1 MGAIRLV
8 SLIAGA
14 LLIMASFSAFF
25 TVNQTQQALVLQF
38 GEPKRTIQEPGLA
51 FKLPFIQDVIYYEK
65 RVLSLI
71 PQDAEE
77 VILSDQKR
85 LQVDAYAR
93 YQIEDPL
100 LFYQTVRNELGA
112 RGRLEAIIDSSVRR
126 ALGRETLASILTG
139 QRNDI
144 TRSIGEE
151 VNASVSSLGIRI
163 IDVRLRRADYPT
175 ATSQNIFNRMKS
187 EREREANEFRA
198 TGEEEAQKIRA
209 DAEKTAGVPAAKR
222 GQGLASEVAL
232 ARHDAPACG
241 SGQRASVSSS
251 HVSFPGGLLPPT
263 AKSRSSNTASRAF
276 MRGTRSEGA
285 LVQAHERPASSR
297 VSASTTAVASSIA
310 PAKSSRPPKDA
321 SATWPRRGAAG
332 IAHAVGSALQRVPS
346 KDSTLVSASPPS
358 DENPPATY
366 MRSPCTAAPCCM
378 RGSDNLYLRRAPHYF
393 DFSSAASKRQSPST
407 PMAQLNLSFNVFGN
421 SREISRSQRLH
432 QATVMRGSM

>member
-1 MGAIRLV
+1 MGIGRLV
-8 SLIAGA
+8 TLAVAA
-14 LLIMASFSAFF
+14 LLLAGVSGSLF

-51 FKLPFIQDVIYYEK
+51 FKLPFIQDVTYYEK

-151 VNASVSSLGIRI
+151 VNSSVSSLGIKI
-163 IDVRLRRADYPT
+163 IDVRLRRADYPA

-187 EREREANEFRA
+187 EREREAKEFRA

-209 DAEKTAGVPAAKR
+209 DAEKTRTVII
-222 GQGLASEVAL
+222 SEA
-232 ARHDAPACG
+232 
-241 SGQRASVSSS
+241 QREAQE
-251 HVSFPGGLLPPT
+251 T
-263 AKSRSSNTASRAF
+263 
-276 MRGTRSEGA
+276 
-285 LVQAHERPASSR
+285 
-297 VSASTTAVASSIA
+297 
-310 PAKSSRPPKDA
+310 
-321 SATWPRRGAAG
+321 RGAGDGKAIEIYADSFG
-332 IAHAVGSALQRVPS
+332 QDADFFAFYRSMEAYRKSMNNNDTSLVLSPDSSFFRFF
-346 KDSTLVSASPPS
+346 KDKNGT
-358 DENPPATY
+358 D
-366 MRSPCTAAPCCM
+366 
-378 RGSDNLYLRRAPHYF
+378 
-393 DFSSAASKRQSPST
+393 
-407 PMAQLNLSFNVFGN
+407 
-421 SREISRSQRLH
+421 
-432 QATVMRGSM
+432 

>member
-1 MGAIRLV
+1 MGIGRLV
-8 SLIAGA
+8 TLAVAA
-14 LLIMASFSAFF
+14 LLLAGVSGSLF

-51 FKLPFIQDVIYYEK
+51 FKLPFIQDVTYYEK

-151 VNASVSSLGIRI
+151 VNASVSSLGIKI
-163 IDVRLRRADYPT
+163 IDVRLRRADYPA

-187 EREREANEFRA
+187 EREREAKEFRA

-209 DAEKTAGVPAAKR
+209 DAEKTRTVII
-222 GQGLASEVAL
+222 SEA
-232 ARHDAPACG
+232 
-241 SGQRASVSSS
+241 QREAQE
-251 HVSFPGGLLPPT
+251 T
-263 AKSRSSNTASRAF
+263 
-276 MRGTRSEGA
+276 
-285 LVQAHERPASSR
+285 
-297 VSASTTAVASSIA
+297 
-310 PAKSSRPPKDA
+310 
-321 SATWPRRGAAG
+321 RGAGDGKAIEIYADSFG
-332 IAHAVGSALQRVPS
+332 QDADFFAFYRSMEAYRKSMNNTDTSLVLSPDTSFFRFF
-346 KDSTLVSASPPS
+346 KDKNGT
-358 DENPPATY
+358 D
-366 MRSPCTAAPCCM
+366 
-378 RGSDNLYLRRAPHYF
+378 
-393 DFSSAASKRQSPST
+393 
-407 PMAQLNLSFNVFGN
+407 
-421 SREISRSQRLH
+421 
-432 QATVMRGSM
+432 

>member
-1 MGAIRLV
+1 MGTLRLV
-8 SLIAGA
+8 SIIAVVG
-14 LLIMASFSAFF
+14 IVITGFSALF

-51 FKLPFIQDVIYYEK
+51 FKMPFIQDVIYYEK

-93 YQIEDPL
+93 YRIEDPL

-144 TRSIGEE
+144 VRSIGEE
-151 VNASVSSLGIRI
+151 VNASVSSLGIQI

-187 EREREANEFRA
+187 EREREAKEFRA

-209 DAEKTAGVPAAKR
+209 DAEKTRTVI
-222 GQGLASEVAL
+222 LSEA
-232 ARHDAPACG
+232 
-241 SGQRASVSSS
+241 QREAQE
-251 HVSFPGGLLPPT
+251 T
-263 AKSRSSNTASRAF
+263 
-276 MRGTRSEGA
+276 
-285 LVQAHERPASSR
+285 
-297 VSASTTAVASSIA
+297 
-310 PAKSSRPPKDA
+310 
-321 SATWPRRGAAG
+321 RGAGDAQAIQIYADSFG
-332 IAHAVGSALQRVPS
+332 QDAEFFAFYRSMEAYRKSMGQNDTSMVLSPESSFFRFF
-346 KDSTLVSASPPS
+346 KDKSGT
-358 DENPPATY
+358 EQ
-366 MRSPCTAAPCCM
+366 
-378 RGSDNLYLRRAPHYF
+378 
-393 DFSSAASKRQSPST
+393 K
-407 PMAQLNLSFNVFGN
+407 
-421 SREISRSQRLH
+421 
-432 QATVMRGSM
+432 

>member
-1 MGAIRLV
+1 MGIGRLV
-8 SLIAGA
+8 TLAVAA
-14 LLIMASFSAFF
+14 LLLAGVSGSLF

-51 FKLPFIQDVIYYEK
+51 FKLPFIQDVTYYEK

-151 VNASVSSLGIRI
+151 VNASVSSLGIKI
-163 IDVRLRRADYPT
+163 IDVRLRRADYPA

-187 EREREANEFRA
+187 EREREAKEFRA

-209 DAEKTAGVPAAKR
+209 DAEKTRTVII
-222 GQGLASEVAL
+222 SEA
-232 ARHDAPACG
+232 
-241 SGQRASVSSS
+241 QREAQE
-251 HVSFPGGLLPPT
+251 T
-263 AKSRSSNTASRAF
+263 
-276 MRGTRSEGA
+276 
-285 LVQAHERPASSR
+285 
-297 VSASTTAVASSIA
+297 
-310 PAKSSRPPKDA
+310 
-321 SATWPRRGAAG
+321 RGAGDGKAIEIYADSFG
-332 IAHAVGSALQRVPS
+332 QDADFFAFYRSMEAYRKSMNNNDTSLVLSPESSFFRFF
-346 KDSTLVSASPPS
+346 KDKNGT
-358 DENPPATY
+358 D
-366 MRSPCTAAPCCM
+366 
-378 RGSDNLYLRRAPHYF
+378 
-393 DFSSAASKRQSPST
+393 
-407 PMAQLNLSFNVFGN
+407 
-421 SREISRSQRLH
+421 
-432 QATVMRGSM
+432 